1 MLRINDVFLQI
12 KLAHGF
18 YNSEKKIS
26 EFLQLVKWYSNPW
39 NELMNKTDML
49 SCGVVLKKGAR
60 CHS

>member
-18 YNSEKKIS
+18 YNSEKIS
-26 EFLQLVKWYSNPW
+26 EFLQLVKQYSNPW

-49 SCGVVLKKGAR
+49 SSGVVLKKGAR